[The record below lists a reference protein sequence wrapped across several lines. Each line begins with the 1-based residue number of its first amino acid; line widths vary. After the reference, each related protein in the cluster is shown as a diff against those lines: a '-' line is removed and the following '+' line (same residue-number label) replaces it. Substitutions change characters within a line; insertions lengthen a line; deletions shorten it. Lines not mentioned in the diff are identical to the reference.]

1 MKPYT
6 AIPACRGQSCNQGRA
21 QCKSEAMC
29 RIDLHRVTTT
39 DGGKTITDGAMDD
52 DVSVYGAAT
61 IWAAL
66 ALVALVAA
74 AVSMDSIASYVVA
87 SWPRLVAM
95 LS

>member
-1 MKPYT
+1 MKPYP
-6 AIPACRGQSCNQGRA
+6 ISACKGSTCNQGRA
-21 QCKSEAMC
+21 PCKTEALC
-29 RIDLHRVTTT
+29 TTDLHRVTTK
-39 DGGKTITDGAMDD
+39 DGGKTITDGAIDD